1 MTRILCALGLV
12 GLLAA
17 CGPETLVSTGLGLAS
32 LKTTKKTLADHAVG
46 LVTDQDCSTLRAE
59 RGDAWCLSDEE
70 LEARVPAQPEFCYR
84 TIGGITC
91 YDRPDATKVST
102 RMLY

>member
-1 MTRILCALGLV
+1 MTRILCALGLA

-17 CGPETLVSTGLGLAS
+17 CGPETLVSTGLGVAS
-32 LKTTKKTLADHAVG
+32 LQTTDKTLADHAVG
-46 LVTDQDCSTLRAE
+46 LVTDQDCSSLRAA
-59 RGDAWCLSDEE
+59 RGDAWCLSQEE

-84 TIGGITC
+84 TIGGVSC
-91 YDRPDATKVST
+91 YDRPDSTAVSS